1 MIHLSISLYTLS
13 DIKNPQIYNK
23 RNISGHKQKKDRCK
37 AIAVPGPVRP
47 FALYFAV
54 NRKGNKRNTAVRRK
68 NDFSSELAFS
78 IHKYR

>member
-13 DIKNPQIYNK
+13 DIKTRGYTINGIFLIIN
-23 RNISGHKQKKDRCK
+23 KKDRCK
-37 AIAVPGPVRP
+37 ALAVPGPVRP
-47 FALYFAV
+47 LALYFAV

-68 NDFSSELAFS
+68 NDFSSEHAFS